1 MPNVEEQLRKA
12 MEEGK
17 FDDLPGKGKPLRLDE
32 INPHADSDWELAYHI
47 IKEGG
52 FTLPWIETMHEIE
65 KDLEAARRVL
75 KRAWKWRLIYL
86 SADVP
91 DEKASAEWE
100 RALEAFKKKLPT
112 LNQRIRDY
120 NLEVPNARF
129 QRPLLSYEQEVE
141 KIKSSPLGE

>member
-52 FTLPWIETMHEIE
+52 FTLPWIETIREIE
-65 KDLEAARRVL
+65 KEIEAARQEL
-75 KRAWKWRLIYL
+75 QRAWNWRQAALTA
-86 SADVP
+86 SHPGADVT
-91 DEKASAEWE
+91 AEWE
-100 RALEAFKKKLPT
+100 RAQVVFKDKLEILKK
-112 LNQRIRDY
+112 RIRDY
-120 NLEVPNARF
+120 NLEVPNMRF
-129 QRPLLSYEQEVE
+129 QRPLLSYQKEIDQ
-141 KIKSSPLGE
+141 IINLGD